1 MRERDFYVW
10 NTIGQS
16 NGRLSN
22 RKGKSLARVRWWEGS
37 TEAGGGL
44 CVTAC

>member
-1 MRERDFYVW
+1 MW
-10 NTIGQS
+10 NVIGQS

-22 RKGKSLARVRWWEGS
+22 REGKDWLGKSLARVRWWEGS